1 MFSAVEEENTQK
13 HFCLQTIMMG
23 LLNDAEMDITIIL
36 IAIALAMDSFS
47 VAITR
52 GFTNTKPKMLAE
64 ALKIGFF
71 FGTFQ
76 AVMPI
81 IGWLAGISIT
91 DIISDFDHWIAFGL
105 LTIIGARMIY
115 ESLSPKSEKIASSS
129 SLKVLVILSIAT
141 SIDALAVGLSLSF
154 LEASIIEPAII
165 IGIITFSLSFLGVY
179 IGKKLGNYKKIGVL
193 GGIILIVIGLRV
205 LIEHLGIIV

>member
-1 MFSAVEEENTQK
+1 
-13 HFCLQTIMMG
+13 
-23 LLNDAEMDITIIL
+23 MDLTIIL

-52 GFTNTKPKMLAE
+52 GFTSTKTKILSE

-76 AVMPI
+76 AVMPT
-81 IGWLAGISIT
+81 IGWLAGLSIINLISEV
-91 DIISDFDHWIAFGL
+91 DHWIAFGL
-105 LTIIGARMIY
+105 LALVGTRMIY
-115 ESLSPKSEKIASSS
+115 ESLTSGSKKIASSS
-129 SLKVLVILSIAT
+129 SLKVLIMLSIAT

-154 LEASIIEPAII
+154 LEESILIPAII
-165 IGIITFSLSFLGVY
+165 IGIITFSLSFIGVY
-179 IGKKLGNYKKIGVL
+179 IGKKLGNYFEKMGVF

-205 LIEHLGIIV
+205 LIEHLGIIS

>member
-1 MFSAVEEENTQK
+1 
-13 HFCLQTIMMG
+13 MG
-23 LLNDAEMDITIIL
+23 LLNDVEMDLTIIL

-52 GFTNTKPKMLAE
+52 GFTSTKTKILSE

-76 AVMPI
+76 AVMPT
-81 IGWLAGISIT
+81 IGWLAGLSIINLISEV
-91 DIISDFDHWIAFGL
+91 DHWIAFGL
-105 LTIIGARMIY
+105 LSLVGTRMIY
-115 ESLSPKSEKIASSS
+115 ESLTSGSKKIASSS
-129 SLKVLVILSIAT
+129 SLKVLIMLSIAT

-154 LEASIIEPAII
+154 LEESILIPAII
-165 IGIITFSLSFLGVY
+165 IGIITFSLSFIGVY
-179 IGKKLGNYKKIGVL
+179 IGKKLGNYFEKMGVF

-205 LIEHLGIIV
+205 LIEHLGIIS

>member
-1 MFSAVEEENTQK
+1 
-13 HFCLQTIMMG
+13 MG
-23 LLNDAEMDITIIL
+23 LLNDVEMDITIIL

-52 GFTNTKPKMLAE
+52 GFTNTKTKMLSE

-81 IGWLAGISIT
+81 IGWLAGLGIT
-91 DIISDFDHWIAFGL
+91 DLVSGFDHWIAFGL
-105 LTIIGARMIY
+105 LILIGTRMIY
-115 ESLSPKSEKIASSS
+115 ESLTLESKKIASSS
-129 SLKVLVILSIAT
+129 SLKVLVMLSIAT

-154 LEASIIEPAII
+154 LEETILIPAIV
-165 IGIITFSLSFLGVY
+165 IGIITFSLSFIGSY
-179 IGKKLGNYKKIGVL
+179 IGKKLGNYSERIGVL
-193 GGIILIVIGLRV
+193 GGLILILIGVRIL
-205 LIEHLGIIV
+205 LEHLGIIA